1 MKQKLKEE
9 LAFLLYQKG
18 FVSMGI
24 ARKFAGISKWDF
36 IDGLT
41 PKGCQRHYTEKE
53 LQEDMEY
60 AKGSK

>member
-1 MKQKLKEE
+1 
-9 LAFLLYQKG
+9 
-18 FVSMGI
+18 MGI

-41 PKGCQRHYTEKE
+41 LKGCQRHYTEKE
-53 LQEDMEY
+53 LQEDMDY